1 MSNCNCNTAPWK
13 KKCCPDC
20 IVTVN
25 ECCLCEID
33 GCIVQDC
40 DAGQEQYVFSDT
52 NVDICINIKNDA
64 VREFIASDGSTV
76 ICASSGGVCA
86 GDPEFCNC
94 DFTATLLNTAGGTV
108 LGPITIKPGQKKSLI
123 AKQVSQLIITG
134 VPGTGCNVFNGVRGS
149 YNGTV
154 RLVV

>member
-1 MSNCNCNTAPWK
+1 MSTCNCSSIR

-40 DAGQEQYVFSDT
+40 DAGEEQYVFSNT

-64 VREFIASDGSTV
+64 CREFDGTN
-76 ICASSGGVCA
+76 C
-86 GDPEFCNC
+86 EFCNC
-94 DFTATLLNTAGGTV
+94 DFTATLKNQANISIV
-108 LGPITIKPGQKKSLI
+108 GPVRIKPGQKKPLI
-123 AKQVSQLIITG
+123 GKQVNKLIITG
-134 VPGTGCNVFNGVRGS
+134 DPSTGNPDFNGVRGS
-149 YNGTV
+149 YNGAV
-154 RLVV
+154 RLV